1 MAAKVDSLSWLV
13 TWLQNWISFGI
24 IYFDL
29 KENLFLWKI
38 VDLRG
43 FENNYCNVNC
53 YNIILIFIYWNQLFV

>member
-1 MAAKVDSLSWLV
+1 MAAKVDLSWLV

-38 VDLRG
+38 VDRGDLR
-43 FENNYCNVNC
+43 
-53 YNIILIFIYWNQLFV
+53 IIIVM